1 MNIKSINKFVTFH
14 IGEAKFGIPVLST
27 REIVEYG
34 KITPIPESPDFIE
47 GVINIRGTV
56 VPVVDLT
63 KKFFGIRAKITETTS
78 IIIVEPRVD
87 GEQTLMGL
95 IVDVVNDVLEIKQE
109 NLEPAPKYGSKL
121 KSEYILNVASIDGD
135 FILIL
140 DIDKALSQ
148 IEISEDFAAMLS
160 KEKLVQEL
168 KQEAQKAD

>member
-1 MNIKSINKFVTFH
+1 MNVKSINKFVTFH

-27 REIVEYG
+27 REIVDHG

-63 KKFFGIRAKITETTS
+63 KKFFGHSAKIIETTS
-78 IIIVEPRVD
+78 IIIVEPDID

-95 IVDVVNDVLEIKQE
+95 IVDVVNDVLEIKPE
-109 NLEPAPKYGSKL
+109 HLEPAPKYGSKL
-121 KSEYILNVASIDGD
+121 KSEYILNVASIDGE

-140 DIDKALSQ
+140 DIDRALSQ
-148 IEISEDFAAMLS
+148 IEISEDFTSLLA
-160 KEKLVQEL
+160 KEKMMADME
-168 KQEAQKAD
+168 KQKNDN

>member
-1 MNIKSINKFVTFH
+1 MNVKSINKFVTFH

-27 REIVEYG
+27 REIVDHG

-63 KKFFGIRAKITETTS
+63 KKFFFFCAKIIETTS
-78 IIIVEPRVD
+78 IIIVEPDID

-95 IVDVVNDVLEIKQE
+95 IVDVVNDVLEIKPE
-109 NLEPAPKYGSKL
+109 HLEPAPKYGSKL
-121 KSEYILNVASIDGD
+121 KSEYILNVASIDGE

-140 DIDKALSQ
+140 DIDRALSQ
-148 IEISEDFAAMLS
+148 IEISEDFTSLLA
-160 KEKLVQEL
+160 KEKMMADME
-168 KQEAQKAD
+168 KQKNDN